1 MLSFNQEKALVMVFS
16 VIVKS
21 SRRFVCSSIVQMSA
35 GDHRPLSITDHIRH
49 PDKWRIEW
57 RPFWASQQSARGA
70 LAAGALGLQNN
81 SIFQLQI
88 RKWRSMYVIL
98 TGTIYLFKTG
108 CKHTNYMMNFY
119 YNNIP
124 FPVGKNEVVIHW
136 LSGIRQRRAGQ
147 ELE

>member
-1 MLSFNQEKALVMVFS
+1 
-16 VIVKS
+16 
-21 SRRFVCSSIVQMSA
+21 
-35 GDHRPLSITDHIRH
+35 
-49 PDKWRIEW
+49 
-57 RPFWASQQSARGA
+57 
-70 LAAGALGLQNN
+70 
-81 SIFQLQI
+81 
-88 RKWRSMYVIL
+88 MYVVL

>member
-1 MLSFNQEKALVMVFS
+1 
-16 VIVKS
+16 
-21 SRRFVCSSIVQMSA
+21 
-35 GDHRPLSITDHIRH
+35 
-49 PDKWRIEW
+49 
-57 RPFWASQQSARGA
+57 
-70 LAAGALGLQNN
+70 
-81 SIFQLQI
+81 
-88 RKWRSMYVIL
+88 MYVIL